1 MEWRALL
8 DSNQWPSASELA
20 QPVSTT
26 LTETPQPSSNG
37 TVSAK
42 PGSQRTTLLPRDRE
56 DFVTWLL
63 PRERVP
69 SLLTVREVA
78 AQLRACTATVYP
90 LCDEGQL
97 RHIRMLHAIR
107 VDPIDLA
114 AFIDAR
120 RSRRQ

>member
-1 MEWRALL
+1 MAGATGFEPVAFGFGVGSAGL
-8 DSNQWPSASELA
+8 DNAHRNAP
-20 QPVSTT
+20 T
-26 LTETPQPSSNG
+26 SSNG

-78 AQLRACTATVYP
+78 AQLRACTATVYR

-97 RHIRMLHAIR
+97 RHIRMLNAIR